1 MAGESW
7 TLTCFFSS
15 AGVVYSS
22 PRLQPL
28 NVLSKYLHTTPSAI
42 RRLNPDIGADDEMIG
57 EMLLRVCT
65 RTHAH
70 VRGCPCEWVPVTAR
84 VGACAHAH
92 AHMRECPCE

>member
-1 MAGESW
+1 
-7 TLTCFFSS
+7 
-15 AGVVYSS
+15 
-22 PRLQPL
+22 
-28 NVLSKYLHTTPSAI
+28 
-42 RRLNPDIGADDEMIG
+42 MIG

-70 VRGCPCEWVPVTAR
+70 VRECPCEWVPVTAR